1 MGKERA
7 KEIIESA
14 ETNMYKY
21 KAIHD
26 IDMWGMYKQKQVS
39 ILAFAVNNKV
49 CSSLLS
55 PFILGAE
62 ELKKSDSVSDNLDNS
77 LFLPRAWIESCFQ
90 QM

>member
-7 KEIIESA
+7 KVIIESA

-21 KAIHD
+21 KANKAVHD

-62 ELKKSDSVSDNLDNS
+62 EK
-77 LFLPRAWIESCFQ
+77 
-90 QM
+90 

>member
-21 KAIHD
+21 KAVHD

-49 CSSLLS
+49 YSSLLS

-62 ELKKSDSVSDNLDNS
+62 ELKKSDSVSAIPYCQRLLNKHLKS
-77 LFLPRAWIESCFQ
+77 LKTKS
-90 QM
+90 